1 MSLEHV
7 GSGAE
12 KPVWYLMLASYW
24 KMRCLLM
31 AECLCG
37 EASHCAA
44 WYRTVPVSLGLLE
57 LAPPSRMLITSMQ
70 ERKCTNLICGKKP
83 QEGRFAWVKV
93 VGHVLC
99 SCTVP
104 SETPSEDGVGTSTLP
119 WAWARAGSAA
129 LTVLCI
135 SRQDLACTKQVWAWD
150 WWTCACLCR
159 HAHRVWGDVKY
170 RSSYMHLRASWIRCP
185 LRRRA

>member
-1 MSLEHV
+1 MSPQHV
-7 GSGAE
+7 SSGAE
-12 KPVWYLMLASYW
+12 KRVWYLMLASYW

-44 WYRTVPVSLGLLE
+44 WCHTVPVSLGLLE

-83 QEGRFAWVKV
+83 QEGRLAWVKV

-99 SCTVP
+99 LCTVP
-104 SETPSEDGVGTSTLP
+104 SDTPSEDWVGTSTLP

-129 LTVLCI
+129 LCCVFPGRI
-135 SRQDLACTKQVWAWD
+135 WLAPGRPELGTGGPVPVCAGMPAESGVMLNTGLLICT
-150 WWTCACLCR
+150 
-159 HAHRVWGDVKY
+159 
-170 RSSYMHLRASWIRCP
+170 
-185 LRRRA
+185 